1 MSSTIPS
8 LQAGANPNQALP
20 IPQLGGLTAMA
31 GILINDVAID
41 PDTGD
46 AYFSDSPNCREDSA
60 AHRLRSDQCFLSP
73 DSTYSGIMK
82 VTMGSLGLANATV
95 SVWYSTG
102 APGALCPFGYG
113 QNSSFGPIINGNGIS
128 IFKNPSTGA
137 KTLVMVFSNMNG
149 FWFLPGSPPQHNAV
163 KIGIDSF
170 GSPVWNEPN
179 SKMLLNRIGM
189 DGARFLNPQRPG
201 DLYISS
207 FQFNAFFINWATPI
221 DPKVAVQVVQFS
233 AGQLSP
239 NASVFPAG
247 LTVSPPPNTPTL
259 KYCSPS
265 AGPIVPLSAVA
276 AAAPP
281 AFGGPGVQVPSQSN
295 LQIKLYNSPDC
306 NPLTTYSTASDP
318 AALNLQTGTTNP
330 INVPYQSN
338 ACNNYIQNGNTRSFK
353 MRCLAGEMS
362 NGIYGAQTYLFSDFT
377 NNAACMA
384 DASFSVNPL
393 STGQATDGSVS
404 LMVPGT

>member
-1 MSSTIPS
+1 MSSNISS
-8 LQAGANPNQALP
+8 LQNGSNPTFIPLFGANIN
-20 IPQLGGLTAMA
+20 A

-41 PDTGD
+41 PDNGD

-60 AHRLRSDQCFLSP
+60 AHCLRSDLCFLSP
-73 DSTYSGIMK
+73 DSTYSGILK
-82 VTMGSLGLANATV
+82 VQMPAPNSGLGPANATV
-95 SVWYSTG
+95 SVWFSTLER
-102 APGALCPFGYG
+102 GALCPFGYG
-113 QNSSFGPIINGNGIS
+113 QNSSYGPVINGNGLS
-128 IFKNPSTGA
+128 IYKNSSTSA

-149 FWFLPGSPPQHNAV
+149 FWYTAPGPQHNAV
-163 KIGIDSF
+163 KIGISAVD
-170 GSPVWNEPN
+170 GSAVWGGDA

-189 DGARFLNPQRPG
+189 DGARFLNPLRPF
-201 DLYISS
+201 DLYISQ
-207 FQFNAFFINWATPI
+207 FQFNAYFINFATQV
-221 DPKVAVQVVQFS
+221 DPKVAVQVVQFT
-233 AGQLSP
+233 GDQL
-239 NASVFPAG
+239 NVNTSVPAG
-247 LTVSPPPNTPTL
+247 GPTTL

-265 AGPIVPLSAVA
+265 AGPIVPVPTVA
-276 AAAPP
+276 SQGAPL
-281 AFGGPGVQVPSQSN
+281 QSN
-295 LQIKLYNSPDC
+295 LQIKLYDSLDC
-306 NPLTTYSTASDP
+306 NPAKPYSTASDP
-318 AALNLQTGTTNP
+318 AALKLAANP
-330 INVPYQSN
+330 INIPYQSN